1 MKQIAM
7 HHPVRL
13 FVGACAAFL
22 GVSNA
27 MAAPMTYTSRAAF
40 DAAVAGISGVAGKT
54 LDFESPAASAGD
66 IFASG
71 TAFQGVTFTYSIDP
85 SGTFELGVDNSHPG
99 TSGANTL
106 KVYDNNSHSFAN
118 FALGDLIDFSFG
130 ASHAFGMYIIVGSD
144 TFDFF
149 DNDINLS
156 FAGTTLSNSGSDVA
170 SLVGAN
176 NVAALFVGIVDTAST
191 FTSAS
196 LQFGTAGT
204 PGAALFEIDDIAM
217 TTPTSTGPGTPSVP
231 EPATLALLGLGMLG
245 LGLARRKTKA

>member
-13 FVGACAAFL
+13 LIGACAAFL
-22 GVSNA
+22 SVSNA
-27 MAAPMTYTSRAAF
+27 MAVPMTYTSRSAF
-40 DAAVAGISGVAGKT
+40 DAAVAGISGVTGKT

-66 IFASG
+66 IFPSG
-71 TAFQGVTFTYSIDP
+71 TAFQGVTFTYNL
-85 SGTFELGVDNSHPG
+85 GGYELGVDNSHPG

-106 KVYDNNSHSFAN
+106 KVSDDNGASFASFAN
-118 FALGDLIDFSFG
+118 FALGDLVDFSFG

-196 LQFGTAGT
+196 LQFGVAGT
-204 PGAALFEIDDIAM
+204 PGAALFEIDDIVM
-217 TTPTSTGPGTPSVP
+217 TSPTSTGPGTPTVP

-245 LGLARRKTKA
+245 LGLARRKTRA